1 MSRPEAAGAPGVP
14 GAASTPRPQAV
25 PRPAAA
31 TARPGRPST
40 YGRGPV
46 APRPRTPT
54 GPARSPGPRPRPGSA
69 PAPGPASVRLTLTGR
84 GAILG
89 LFLLLFL
96 GILVSG
102 WLGTGVLADLLFV
115 IGCGAMAWYTK
126 PRDLLSVS
134 VSPPLAFF
142 FACVLAKLI
151 TSSGGTSAAEGT
163 LVTLATSA
171 PWLFAGTVLTI
182 VIALRRG
189 LLDNI
194 RELREGLQG
203 TPVGKV
209 ARADERARRR

>member
-1 MSRPEAAGAPGVP
+1 MSRPEAAGASGVP
-14 GAASTPRPQAV
+14 GAASTPRPQTV
-25 PRPAAA
+25 PRPAA
-31 TARPGRPST
+31 TARPGRPSA
-40 YGRGPV
+40 YGRSPV
-46 APRPRTPT
+46 APRPRNPT
-54 GPARSPGPRPRPGSA
+54 GPARSPGPRPRPGGA
-69 PAPGPASVRLTLTGR
+69 PAPATGRLTLTGR

-115 IGCGAMAWYTK
+115 LGCGAMAWYTK

-171 PWLFAGTVLTI
+171 PWLFAGTALTI

-203 TPVGKV
+203 TPAGKV

>member
-1 MSRPEAAGAPGVP
+1 MSRPEAAGASGVP
-14 GAASTPRPQAV
+14 GAASTPRPQTV
-25 PRPAAA
+25 PRPAA
-31 TARPGRPST
+31 TTRPGRPST
-40 YGRGPV
+40 YGRSPV

-54 GPARSPGPRPRPGSA
+54 GPARSPGPRPRPGST

-96 GILVSG
+96 GILMSG

-115 IGCGAMAWYTK
+115 IGCGTMAWYTK

-171 PWLFAGTVLTI
+171 PWLFAGTALTI

-194 RELREGLQG
+194 RELRQALQG
-203 TPVGKV
+203 TPAGKV
-209 ARADERARRR
+209 ARADERAWRR